1 MSDHRPPAY
10 PSKASL
16 ARELDCA
23 ESTIDVLVER
33 GILPKPVRLTAGC
46 VHWIWEDVV
55 VAVGS
60 LRQGSG
66 GDPYMTG
73 VTKLVGDEGNGKKKG
88 EGSN

>member
-16 ARELDCA
+16 AHELDCA
-23 ESTIDVLVER
+23 ESTIDTLVER

-46 VHWIWEDVV
+46 VRWVWEDVV
-55 VAVGS
+55 LALAS
-60 LRQGSG
+60 LREGTG

-73 VTKLVGDEGNGKKKG
+73 VAKLGDEGNGKKKG
-88 EGSN
+88 KGGD